1 MGSIEAI
8 CISKKK
14 GIVKEEI
21 SEAVFIENHGI
32 EGDAHAGNW
41 HRQVSLLAVED
52 INRMKKIL
60 PNLQNGA
67 FAENIITND
76 LSFDSPKI
84 GDRYRIGDSV
94 LLEVTQ
100 IGKKCHTACA
110 IGMATGDCIMP
121 KKGVFARVLRG
132 GNVRPGNKIEKALIP
147 ANQMPE

>member
-1 MGSIEAI
+1 MGYIEAI

-21 SEAVFIENHGI
+21 SEAVFVENHGI

-52 INRMKKIL
+52 INQMKKIL
-60 PNLQNGA
+60 PDLQNGA
-67 FAENIITND
+67 FAENIITYG

-100 IGKKCHTACA
+100 IGKKCHAACA
-110 IGMATGDCIMP
+110 IGVATGDCIMP
-121 KKGVFARVLRG
+121 KKGVFARVLCG
-132 GNVRPGNKIEKALIP
+132 GNVRRGDEIDKALIP
-147 ANQMPE
+147 VNQMSE